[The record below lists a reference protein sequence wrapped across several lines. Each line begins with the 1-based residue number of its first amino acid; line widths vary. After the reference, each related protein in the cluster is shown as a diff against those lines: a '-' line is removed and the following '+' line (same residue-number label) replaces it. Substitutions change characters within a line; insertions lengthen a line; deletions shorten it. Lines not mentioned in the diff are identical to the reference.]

1 MYPNINIQK
10 VINFIVEEIFKEPHK
25 YFSSSDEEEIEN
37 VENPT
42 KIPPKSIFQK
52 FLTDILLKFNC
63 FSSVNGFY
71 RQKSGASMGS
81 RLSPILGNLY
91 LHLMERE
98 MVQKHII
105 IIIET

>member
-42 KIPPKSIFQK
+42 KINFSKIFDRHSFK
-52 FLTDILLKFNC
+52 I
-63 FSSVNGFY
+63 
-71 RQKSGASMGS
+71 
-81 RLSPILGNLY
+81 
-91 LHLMERE
+91 
-98 MVQKHII
+98 
-105 IIIET
+105 